1 MEDSHVFVVTGGGIL
16 LIGGDVELMT
26 LLDGDV
32 LVVDGVSGTDLRTFL
47 RGGVSGV
54 LETEILFATYGVKSN
69 GKGTAL
75 LSLLSLTGVVDDGLV
90 VLIRAVREVHAD
102 NVETS
107 YCLSACVIF
116 PSGSSIPIPLRS
128 ALIFSVELVLGPEK
142 IDISNCPTKKRSRAN
157 SKHTNGSDDGGTA
170 EVLGR
175 DHLGV
180 ELGVP
185 LQLHTVA
192 EVVEGVGGSHF
203 EDELG

>member
-1 MEDSHVFVVTGGGIL
+1 MFLSSLAAAYFSSVVMLSSWPSLMGISWSLTVFPVRISGPFCWEGQWCLGNED
-16 LIGGDVELMT
+16 
-26 LLDGDV
+26 
-32 LVVDGVSGTDLRTFL
+32 
-47 RGGVSGV
+47 
-54 LETEILFATYGVKSN
+54 FATYGVESN

-75 LSLLSLTGVVDDGLV
+75 LSLLGLTGVVDNGLV

-175 DHLGV
+175 DHLSV

-192 EVVEGVGGSHF
+192 EVVERVGGGHF
-203 EDELG
+203 GR